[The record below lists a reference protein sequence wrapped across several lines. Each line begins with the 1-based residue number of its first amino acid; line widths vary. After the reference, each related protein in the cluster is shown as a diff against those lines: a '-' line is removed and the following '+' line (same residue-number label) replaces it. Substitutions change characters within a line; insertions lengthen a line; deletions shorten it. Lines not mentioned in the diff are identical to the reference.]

1 MFAVVEIAGQQ
12 FKVEKGMK
20 LDVQKLDAAEGESV
34 SFKTVMLVADG
45 AKVKI
50 GEPYV
55 VGPVVTAKV
64 IEQFKDDK
72 VRVFKKN
79 AKKRYTRNKGHRQ
92 NLTKLE
98 ITEVTA

>member
-12 FKVEKGMK
+12 FKVEKGSK
-20 LDVQKLDAAEGESV
+20 FDVQKLDAEEGTNV
-34 SFKTVMLVADG
+34 SFKTVMLLADG
-45 AKVKI
+45 TDVKI

-55 VGPVVTAKV
+55 MGPVVECRV
-64 IEQFKDDK
+64 LEQFKDDK

-92 NLTKLE
+92 NLTTIEVLS
-98 ITEVTA
+98 ITA

>member
-12 FKVEKGMK
+12 FKVEKGTK
-20 LDVQKLDAAEGESV
+20 IDVQKLEEQEGGNV
-34 SFKTVMLVADG
+34 TFKTVMLIADG
-45 AKVKI
+45 GSVKI

-55 VGPVVTAKV
+55 AGSSVSAKV
-64 IEQFKDDK
+64 LEQFKDEK
-72 VRVFKKN
+72 VRVFKKK

-98 ITEVTA
+98 VTSITG

>member
-12 FKVEKGMK
+12 FKVEKGTK
-20 LDVQKLDAAEGESV
+20 IDVQKLDSQEGESV
-34 SFKTVMLVADG
+34 SFNTVLLVADG
-45 AKVKI
+45 SKVTI

-55 VGPVVTAKV
+55 AAATVGAK
-64 IEQFKDDK
+64 ILDQFKDDK

-79 AKKRYTRNKGHRQ
+79 SKKRYMRNKGHRQ

-98 ITEVTA
+98 ITEISA

>member
-12 FKVEKGMK
+12 FKVEKGSK
-20 LDVQKLDAAEGESV
+20 FDVQKLDVAEGEKV
-34 SFKTVMLVADG
+34 AFKTVMLLADG
-45 AKVKI
+45 ADVKI

-55 VGPVVTAKV
+55 TGPVVDCKV
-64 IEQFKDDK
+64 LEQFKDEK

-98 ITEVTA
+98 VVGISA

>member
-12 FKVEKGMK
+12 YKVEKGTK
-20 LDVQKLDAAEGESV
+20 FDVQKLDAKEGEKI
-34 SFKTVMLVADG
+34 SFKTVMLVGEG
-45 AKVKI
+45 ASVKI

-55 VGPVVTAKV
+55 IGPSVDCK
-64 IEQFKDDK
+64 ILEQFKTEK
-72 VRVFKKN
+72 IRVFKKK

-98 ITEVTA
+98 VLGISA

>member
-12 FKVEKGMK
+12 FKVEKGTK
-20 LDVQKLDAAEGESV
+20 IDVQKLEAAEGETV

-45 AKVKI
+45 ANVKI

-55 VGPVVTAKV
+55 AGQTVTATV
-64 IEQFKDDK
+64 LEQFKDDK

-79 AKKRYTRNKGHRQ
+79 SKKRYMRNKGHRQ
-92 NLTKLE
+92 NITKLE
-98 ITEVTA
+98 ITGIAA

>member
-12 FKVEKGMK
+12 FKVEKGTK
-20 LDVQKLDAAEGESV
+20 IDVQKLEEIAGDNV
-34 SFKTVMLVADG
+34 TFKSVMLIADG
-45 AKVKI
+45 AKVQI

-55 VGPVVTAKV
+55 AGSSVICKV
-64 IEQFKDDK
+64 LEQFKDDK
-72 VRVFKKN
+72 VRVFKKK

-98 ITEVTA
+98 VTSIA

>member
-12 FKVEKGMK
+12 FKVEKGTK
-20 LDVQKLDAAEGESV
+20 IDVQKLDAQEGESV

-45 AKVKI
+45 ADIKV

-55 VGPVVTAKV
+55 AGPVVTAKV
-64 IEQFKDDK
+64 LEQFKDDK
-72 VRVFKKN
+72 VRVYKKN

-92 NLTKLE
+92 NLTK
-98 ITEVTA
+98 IEVTGITA